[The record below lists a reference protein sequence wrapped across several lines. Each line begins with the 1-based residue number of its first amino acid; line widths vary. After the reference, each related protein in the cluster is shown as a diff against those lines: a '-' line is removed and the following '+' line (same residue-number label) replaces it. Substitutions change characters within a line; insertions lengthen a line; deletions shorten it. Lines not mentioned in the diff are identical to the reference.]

1 MNTLRKLL
9 YSTLAV
15 LVLVSFVGCD
25 SDDEDDPADVFVGT
39 WALTQIED
47 TVNGDLTG
55 PLQQTVNSLIVT
67 FEANRDYE
75 LVLDYNEAAEA
86 AGQTDVMLS
95 GTYSATETQ
104 VSLVVP
110 SLGVTLPLNYTVINN
125 DQIELSGQAAL
136 INQVFQVN
144 TYEGTVTITV
154 TRQ

>member
-1 MNTLRKLL
+1 MNTLRKFL

-39 WALTQIED
+39 WALTGIED
-47 TVNGDLTG
+47 DTGDLTAA
-55 PLQQTVNSLIVT
+55 LQQTVNSLTIV
-67 FEANRDYE
+67 FEEDRDYV
-75 LVLDYNEAAEA
+75 LNLDYNEVAEA
-86 AGQTDVMLS
+86 AGQTDVTLS

-104 VSLVVP
+104 LNLVVP
-110 SLGVTLPLNYTVINN
+110 DLGVTLPLNYTVVNN

-136 INQVFQVN
+136 INQIFGVN
-144 TYEGTVTITV
+144 TYQGTVTITV